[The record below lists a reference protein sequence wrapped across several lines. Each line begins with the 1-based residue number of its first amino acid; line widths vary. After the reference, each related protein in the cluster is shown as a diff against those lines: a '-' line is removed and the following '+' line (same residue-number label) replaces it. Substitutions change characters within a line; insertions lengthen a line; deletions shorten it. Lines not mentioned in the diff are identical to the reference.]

1 MALLLSSYFLR
12 DAPRVPVPLYLVS
25 HHHLCPLNIPV
36 SQKCLPQ
43 LLHRDLHTGRR
54 GDEEDRG
61 DKWKDGRS
69 WGGGGRERYG
79 IEGKIRE

>member
-25 HHHLCPLNIPV
+25 HRHLCPLNIPV

-54 GDEEDRG
+54 GDEEERETSG
-61 DKWKDGRS
+61 RMGEDGEEVE
-69 WGGGGRERYG
+69 ERDMG
-79 IEGKIRE
+79 